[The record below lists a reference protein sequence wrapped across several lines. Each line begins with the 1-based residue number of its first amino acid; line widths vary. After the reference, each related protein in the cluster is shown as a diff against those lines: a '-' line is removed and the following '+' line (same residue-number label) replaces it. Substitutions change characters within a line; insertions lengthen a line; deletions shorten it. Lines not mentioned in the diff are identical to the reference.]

1 MNNSSK
7 TGEDILITSLFV
19 IIPTLMV
26 IFGYIINPTPY
37 PPDNVFVFIHILIV
51 ISLVLLGAGFFLNKK
66 SIGKHLKIFGWLAFA
81 LYWSTQPATLYI
93 SEGGDIFNAVL
104 CIVGVY
110 ALSYIAYHEWVST
123 KRNEDIRCLNWI
135 AGAAFIA
142 GVIYFGVERTPFEL
156 WLRQVVASHSGQFL
170 ELVTGETV
178 IVGGEE
184 KLNIIYKDS
193 IIYLIF
199 ACTAVQAMVI
209 FVGIILPLQKV
220 EIKRKIIG
228 LLITVIPVYILN
240 FMRNALVCFLVG
252 NNITDFN
259 IAHNVIAKI
268 GSLVTLII
276 LLLILVKII
285 PEIMDEINCL
295 IDLKNRNGPL
305 ERLIKKIFGKKVK

>member
-1 MNNSSK
+1 MKNSSK
-7 TGEDILITSLFV
+7 TGEDPLIASLFV
-19 IIPTLMV
+19 IIPTLML

-37 PPDNVFVFIHILIV
+37 PPDNVYIFIHVLIV

-66 SIGKHLKIFGWLAFA
+66 SIGKKLKITGWLVFA

-104 CIVGVY
+104 CIVGVF
-110 ALSYIAYHEWVST
+110 ALSYIAYHGWISS
-123 KRNEDIRCLNWI
+123 KRNEDIKCLNWI

-142 GVIYFGVERTPFEL
+142 GIIYFGAERTPLEL
-156 WLRQVVASHSGQFL
+156 WLRQVVAAHSGQFL

-178 IVGGEE
+178 IIGGEE
-184 KLNIIYKDS
+184 NLNIIYKDS

-209 FVGIILPLQKV
+209 FVGIILPLQNV
-220 EIKRKIIG
+220 DIKRKIFG
-228 LLITVIPVYILN
+228 LIITVIPVYILN

-268 GSLVTLII
+268 GALITLII
-276 LLLILVKII
+276 LLLILIKII
-285 PEIMDEINCL
+285 PEIMDEINCI

-305 ERLIKKIFGKKVK
+305 ENFIKKIFGKKAK

>member
-1 MNNSSK
+1 MKKSSK
-7 TGEDILITSLFV
+7 AGEDPSIASLFV
-19 IIPTLMV
+19 IVPTLML
-26 IFGYIINPTPY
+26 IFGYIINPTQY
-37 PPDNVFVFIHILIV
+37 PSDSVFIFIHVLIV

-66 SIGKHLKIFGWLAFA
+66 IIGKKLKIYGWLIFA

-93 SEGGDIFNAVL
+93 SEGGDIFNAAL

-110 ALSYIAYHEWVST
+110 ALSYIAYHEWIST
-123 KRNEDIRCLNWI
+123 NRNEEISCLNWI

-142 GVIYFGVERTPFEL
+142 GIIYFGVERTPFEL
-156 WLRQVVASHSGQFL
+156 WLRQVVAMHSGQFL

-178 IVGGEE
+178 ILGGENN
-184 KLNIIYKDS
+184 LNIIYKDS

-259 IAHNVIAKI
+259 IAHNAIAKI
-268 GSLVTLII
+268 GALITLII
-276 LLLILVKII
+276 LLLILIKII

-305 ERLIKKIFGKKVK
+305 EKSIKKIIGKKAK